1 MYAAANQAEALIIL
15 TDWPE
20 FRNVDFARLAS
31 VMSSK
36 IIVDGRNLYPLD
48 TFQNLDFTYIS
59 MGRPAIVPKS

>member
-1 MYAAANQAEALIIL
+1 
-15 TDWPE
+15 
-20 FRNVDFARLAS
+20 VDFARLAS